1 MRLWLQV
8 SNIRLWPSPR
18 VDIGA
23 TNEPKPSDKRP
34 TYRPKIDSACRSIL
48 ARNCLWC
55 AMPSL
60 GGRDESHG
68 SDDEVSE
75 TDESAFREL
84 YREEAP
90 ALVRFFRRKVRSH
103 DEAEDLAQET
113 LARFLR
119 ASPVTAIQTPQ
130 AYLKRI
136 ATNLLRDRAER
147 GSTRLAEMSVPLN
160 EGLDQPGIC
169 DPYRE
174 LVGRQELAHFEQVLL
189 QLKPRTL
196 EIFLLSRVD
205 GYTYK
210 EIASRLGMTLFGVKW
225 HMLKAISHI
234 DQHRRNR

>member
-1 MRLWLQV
+1 M
-8 SNIRLWPSPR
+8 
-18 VDIGA
+18 A
-23 TNEPKPSDKRP
+23 
-34 TYRPKIDSACRSIL
+34 
-48 ARNCLWC
+48 
-55 AMPSL
+55 SL
-60 GGRDESHG
+60 GERDDDRDRDNSSGEV
-68 SDDEVSE
+68 DEV
-75 TDESAFREL
+75 AFREL
-84 YREEAP
+84 YRSEAP
-90 ALVRFFRRKVRSH
+90 ALVRFFRRKIRSQ

-119 ASPVTAIQTPQ
+119 ASPATAIQTPQ

-147 GSTRLAEMSVPLN
+147 GSTRIVELSVPLI
-160 EGLDQPGIC
+160 EGMDQPAAC
-169 DPYRE
+169 DPLRE
-174 LVGRQELAHFEQVLL
+174 LVGRQELAHFDQVLR

-210 EIASRLGMTLFGVKW
+210 EIAGRLGMTLFGVKW